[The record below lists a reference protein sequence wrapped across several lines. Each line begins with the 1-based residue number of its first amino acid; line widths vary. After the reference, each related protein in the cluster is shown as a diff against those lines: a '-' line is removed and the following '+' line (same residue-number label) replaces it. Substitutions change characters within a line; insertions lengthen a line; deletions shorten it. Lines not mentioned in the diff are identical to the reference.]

1 MDSYSEL
8 QYMET
13 SCQLLQICE
22 EITSLTKQKEA
33 IERRIKEKQ
42 YEEADLCKINLH
54 FIEIIQKTKGADNY
68 SPEKQVVKA
77 CTPSKKKCL
86 ELESPSTSSCPPPD
100 IHRQPIN
107 LGCVKKSKMSNPFDF
122 VLICVYRPP
131 AKHICDFSKDL
142 CSLVDCLNTVPL
154 CIVGDFNE
162 DILLNNNGYCYT
174 KLTNLNLNQVV
185 NTSTHVTVVH

>member
-1 MDSYSEL
+1 
-8 QYMET
+8 
-13 SCQLLQICE
+13 
-22 EITSLTKQKEA
+22 
-33 IERRIKEKQ
+33 
-42 YEEADLCKINLH
+42 
-54 FIEIIQKTKGADNY
+54 
-68 SPEKQVVKA
+68 
-77 CTPSKKKCL
+77 
-86 ELESPSTSSCPPPD
+86 
-100 IHRQPIN
+100 
-107 LGCVKKSKMSNPFDF
+107 MSNPFDF

-185 NTSTHVTVVH
+185 NTSTHDSGTLIDHMYISSHLILHVSQL